1 MEDYDFIKKFSKI
14 TIKKVCDDNNINDS
28 NIWTG
33 RASKKKL
40 HIVRT
45 SIESEIA
52 KLYIKD

>member
-14 TIKKVCDDNNINDS
+14 TIKKVCDDNNISDS
-28 NIWTG
+28 NIWAG